1 MRTERLNVFLQINT
15 SGEDAKAGL
24 PVLTAN
30 DTSTTK
36 SEVVD
41 LALHI
46 LTSCPQLRLKGL
58 MVIGSYEASTSSEPN
73 PDFTALFQT
82 RVTLTNILRERATE
96 ATRTG
101 VQEILEQGLE
111 LSMGMSND
119 YQEAIQQGST
129 NVRVGSNIFGARP
142 PRPSA

>member
-1 MRTERLNVFLQINT
+1 M
-15 SGEDAKAGL
+15 
-24 PVLTAN
+24 LTAN